1 MNINNKTSWLVGLLS
16 GWGIKES
23 WAKIIVGALA
33 GALAVAG
40 GLTGGFSDCGRAES
54 GASDAAAVVDSVK

>member
-40 GLTGGFSDCGRAES
+40 GLTGGFSDSGRAES